1 MTSKNIYIH
10 LDLETAS
17 INPSTGKLWA
27 IGAVVTDEEYSI
39 LDKIYIESLP
49 IPALWDNK
57 TLTWAIDTY
66 GQAFLDRLNSEG
78 RGDFRYVWQE
88 ILPVF
93 TEWVELLGRVY
104 ETDQIHSIT
113 NHPNF
118 DIAFLQTAYH
128 KRTQKMPFKY
138 NYHWDMQSLLMGAT
152 GQRGDDS
159 SLYKLLNEGG
169 FSKENVTHNAVEDA
183 LRQCEIL
190 KHFKVKL
197 PKIK

>member
-27 IGAVVTDEEYSI
+27 IGAVATNENYKVIESF
-39 LDKIYIESLP
+39 YIESLP
-49 IPALWDNK
+49 HPSLWDNQ
-57 TLTWAIDTY
+57 TLNWAIDTY
-66 GQAFLDRLNSEG
+66 GTDFLDRLNSEG
-78 RGDFRYVWQE
+78 KGDFRYVWQE
-88 ILPVF
+88 TIPVF
-93 TEWVELLGRVY
+93 STWVENLGKLY

-118 DIAFLQTAYH
+118 DIAFLQTAYL

-138 NYHWDMQSLLMGAT
+138 NYHWDMQSLLMGAM
-152 GQRGDDS
+152 GVWGEY
-159 SLYKLLNEGG
+159 SLYELLEGAG
-169 FSKENVTHNAVEDA
+169 FSKQKVTHNAVEDA